1 MIDIRAMAVEDIDR
15 ILSLEA
21 RTPEAP
27 HWDRAAF
34 ERFLVEPDTED
45 VRYAALV
52 ATHGRDLIGF
62 AIARQVLDI
71 CELESI
77 VIAENLRRMGIGKA
91 LLKAVT
97 TWCLAHGAV
106 RIELEVRAGNE
117 NAIRFYQKAGLI
129 KEGLRRDY
137 YRDPDEHAVLM
148 GKGLDSG
155 LWAVENFPQ
164 KTD

>member
-1 MIDIRAMAVEDIDR
+1 
-15 ILSLEA
+15 
-21 RTPEAP
+21 
-27 HWDRAAF
+27 
-34 ERFLVEPDTED
+34 
-45 VRYAALV
+45 
-52 ATHGRDLIGF
+52 
-62 AIARQVLDI
+62 
-71 CELESI
+71 
-77 VIAENLRRMGIGKA
+77 
-91 LLKAVT
+91 
-97 TWCLAHGAV
+97 V

-117 NAIRFYQKAGLI
+117 HAIRFYQKAGLI